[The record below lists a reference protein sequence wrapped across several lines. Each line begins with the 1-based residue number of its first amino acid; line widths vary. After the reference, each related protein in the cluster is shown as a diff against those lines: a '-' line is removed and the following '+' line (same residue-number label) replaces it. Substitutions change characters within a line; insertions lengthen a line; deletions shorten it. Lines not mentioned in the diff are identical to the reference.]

1 MESLSDTFVIKNDE
15 RKVILGNKII
25 KLNRL
30 EFDTLFYLYS
40 HPNQVLSKEQIYEAV
55 WKYEKDTDIHA
66 VTCVIYQIRKKI
78 GKNYIKTH
86 IGVGYQFVDE

>member
-1 MESLSDTFVIKNDE
+1 M
-15 RKVILGNKII
+15 
-25 KLNRL
+25 
-30 EFDTLFYLYS
+30 
-40 HPNQVLSKEQIYEAV
+40 LSKEQIYEAV

-86 IGVGYQFVDE
+86 IGVGYQFVNE

>member
-1 MESLSDTFVIKNDE
+1 MHFKDDILIINEKKRE
-15 RKVILGNKII
+15 VILNKQII
-25 KLNRL
+25 CLNHL
-30 EFDTLFYLYS
+30 EFNTLFYLYS

-86 IGVGYQFVDE
+86 IGVGYQFVNE

>member
-1 MESLSDTFVIKNDE
+1 M
-15 RKVILGNKII
+15 
-25 KLNRL
+25 
-30 EFDTLFYLYS
+30 
-40 HPNQVLSKEQIYEAV
+40 LSKEQIYEAV

-86 IGVGYQFVDE
+86 IGVGYQLDFGIGQSFFVFIHELDMFHTSIL